1 LGTAGR
7 GGERQGRYRAQLHHR
22 QQQANLL
29 EGNQNADMIIG
40 LDGIS
45 GNDVIISHNFGGDFC
60 TFDPGDSVSR

>member
-1 LGTAGR
+1 
-7 GGERQGRYRAQLHHR
+7 
-22 QQQANLL
+22 
-29 EGNQNADMIIG
+29 MIIG